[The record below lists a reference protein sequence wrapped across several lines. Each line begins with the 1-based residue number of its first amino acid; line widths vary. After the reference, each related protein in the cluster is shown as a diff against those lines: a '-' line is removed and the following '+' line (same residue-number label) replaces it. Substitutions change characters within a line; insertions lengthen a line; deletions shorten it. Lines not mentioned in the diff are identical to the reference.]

1 MRYLGLG
8 DILELYRRIMEET
21 GGATGVR
28 DLNGLQSALAQ
39 PRMTFEGNDLYP
51 SVAAKA
57 AALGFSLIMNHPF
70 MDGNKRVGHAAME
83 LFLLMNGQEIAAEVD
98 EQQETIL
105 RVAKGEMR
113 REQFLSWLELHL
125 VATEEKWDG

>member
-70 MDGNKRVGHAAME
+70 LDGNRRVGHAAME
-83 LFLLMNGQEIAAEVD
+83 LFLLMNGQEIAAAVD
-98 EQQETIL
+98 EQQEAIL

-113 REQFLSWLELHL
+113 REEFLNWLELHM
-125 VATEEKWDG
+125 VATEE

>member
-70 MDGNKRVGHAAME
+70 LDGNKRVGHAAME
-83 LFLLMNGQEIAAEVD
+83 LFLLMNGQEIAAAVD
-98 EQQETIL
+98 EQQEAIL

-113 REQFLSWLELHL
+113 REEFLNWLERHM
-125 VATEEKWDG
+125 VATEE